1 MTSAINWTTLNYGVV
16 LGRFQPLHLGHME
29 YLQAARA
36 KTDQLV
42 VGITN
47 PDASALIYDDADP
60 RRSRSENNP
69 FSYFDRYQ
77 MVASS
82 LFELG
87 WSLNDFIIVPASINK
102 PHEMKP
108 YLPPASVTTVY
119 ITVYDEWGERK
130 ADLVRQLGYSVS
142 VLWRRDPNDRLTSG
156 TDIRK
161 AIRLGEPWRKLVPS
175 AVARYLDQSG
185 LATGLAEQ
193 AAHPTEVP
201 VMLPATPGT
210 ESTTHEATPECR
222 A

>member
-1 MTSAINWTTLNYGVV
+1 MTSAINWTTVHYGVV

-29 YLQAARA
+29 YLLAARA
-36 KTDQLV
+36 KADKLV
-42 VGITN
+42 IGITN
-47 PDASALIYDDADP
+47 PDSSALIYDEADQ

-102 PHEMKP
+102 PQEMRP
-108 YLPPASVTTVY
+108 YLPPTSVTTVY

-130 ADLVRQLGYSVS
+130 ADLVREVGYSVS
-142 VLWRRDPNDRLTSG
+142 VLWRRDRDDRLTSG

-161 AIRLGEPWRKLVPS
+161 AMRLGEPWRELVPS

-193 AAHPTEVP
+193 VAHATEGP
-201 VMLPATPGT
+201 VMLSVTLDA
-210 ESTTHEATPECR
+210 ESQTT
-222 A
+222 